1 MIPPQYRFY
10 GLSDNT
16 SHYLGPYCNKNSC
29 GAPDPFEGDEI
40 PFEWEHEKKANKT
53 VDNGE

>member
-53 VDNGE
+53 VDNEE